1 MTPADSQSDKWYD
14 NQPVIEA
21 IVSYFGSLEEVH
33 NVEWIYQGYSAM
45 VQYLIRVWTTDGEV
59 IRMGIEFPDD
69 DELVDGFDESF
80 PPQMTIDA

>member
-1 MTPADSQSDKWYD
+1 
-14 NQPVIEA
+14 
-21 IVSYFGSLEEVH
+21 
-33 NVEWIYQGYSAM
+33 M